1 MTDKPQQQVKASKTP
16 YSLPRRLLLN
26 TSIVLVFFIVA
37 MSFVLL
43 DSYKTG
49 IRQATFERLY
59 AQFYSLLSYADELEP
74 GDLFLPEE
82 IPSDKR
88 FNQYNSGLSALVYD
102 ETESLIWKS
111 LSARYDQEQHKVPLP
126 LSLPGE
132 GTLAEITMDDTDYFR
147 FHYIAEWESP
157 EGAISLYHFVI
168 LENKRPFDQ
177 VISAYR
183 NQLWF
188 WLSIM
193 ALSLLVIL
201 FVVMRWTL
209 RPIRR
214 AVKELR
220 QIEKG
225 LLSTLSDQYPQ
236 ELQRLTENIN
246 RFIQNERHQSKRYK
260 ETLGNLAH
268 SLKTPLAVMHT
279 ALQNKSNDAEELS
292 TICSEQIGRMD
303 QIVAYQLQRATS
315 GPQVMMRSMEV
326 EPALDKLAT
335 SLTKVYQD
343 KNISIEVNVSKG
355 LMIALNEGDFYEV
368 FGNVLDNACKWTQS
382 KVRVKAQRIAGKVQV
397 TVEDNGPG
405 IPENVRLA
413 ILSRGKR
420 LDETVEGQGI
430 GMSVVTEII
439 AAYNGEIDI
448 DSSELGG
455 ALMRLSF

>member
-1 MTDKPQQQVKASKTP
+1 MANNSNGKPT
-16 YSLPRRLLLN
+16 YSLQRRLLLN
-26 TSIVLVFFIVA
+26 TSIVLVFFIAA
-37 MSFVLL
+37 MSFILL
-43 DSYKTG
+43 DSYKAG
-49 IRQATFERLY
+49 IKQATYERLY
-59 AQFYSLLSYADELEP
+59 AQFYSLLSYADEIEP

-132 GTLAEITMDDTDYFR
+132 ATLAEITMDDTEYFR
-147 FHYIAEWESP
+147 FHYIAEWESQ
-157 EGAISLYHFVI
+157 EGKVSLYHFVI

-183 NQLWF
+183 NQLWT
-188 WLSIM
+188 WLSIL
-193 ALSLLVIL
+193 ALSLLFLL

-220 QIEKG
+220 EVEKG
-225 LLSTLSDQYPQ
+225 VLSTLSDKYPQ

-246 RFIQNERHQSKRYK
+246 RFIKNERHQSKRYK

-268 SLKTPLAVMHT
+268 SLKTPLAVMKA
-279 ALQNKSNDAEELS
+279 ALQNESESGQLER
-292 TICSEQIGRMD
+292 ICSEQIDRMD

-315 GPQVMMRSMEV
+315 GPQVMMRSMDV
-326 EPALDKLAT
+326 DPAINKLVT
-335 SLTKVYQD
+335 SLGKVYQD
-343 KNISIEVNVSKG
+343 KNIDFSVSVKPG
-355 LMIALNEGDFYEV
+355 LTIALNEGDFYEV
-368 FGNVLDNACKWTQS
+368 FGNILDNACKWTES
-382 KVRVKAQRIAGKVQV
+382 KVSVQAERSAGKVSI

-430 GMSVVTEII
+430 GMSVVKEIV
-439 AAYNGEIDI
+439 AAYNGKIHIDTS
-448 DSSELGG
+448 DLGG
-455 ALMRLSF
+455 TLMRVSF

>member
-1 MTDKPQQQVKASKTP
+1 MAKQTEIKQP
-16 YSLPRRLLLN
+16 YSLQRRLLLN
-26 TSIVLVFFIVA
+26 TSIVLVFFIAA
-37 MSFVLL
+37 MSFILL
-43 DSYKTG
+43 DTYKTG
-49 IRQATFERLY
+49 IKQATYERLY
-59 AQFYSLLSYADELEP
+59 AQFYSLLSYADEMEP
-74 GDLFLPEE
+74 GNLFLPEE

-132 GTLAEITMDDTDYFR
+132 ATLTDITMEDTEYFR

-157 EGAISLYHFVI
+157 EGEISLYHFVI

-177 VISAYR
+177 VIDAYR
-183 NQLWF
+183 NQLWM
-188 WLSIM
+188 WLSIL
-193 ALSLLVIL
+193 ALSLLFIL
-201 FVVMRWTL
+201 FIVMRWTL

-225 LLSTLSDQYPQ
+225 LLNNLSDQYPQ

-246 RFIQNERHQSKRYK
+246 RFIKNERHQSKRYK

-268 SLKTPLAVMHT
+268 SLKTPLAVMNT
-279 ALQNKSNDAEELS
+279 ALQNENDAEKLAK
-292 TICSEQIGRMD
+292 ICSEQIGRMD

-326 EPALDKLAT
+326 EPAVDKLVA
-335 SLTKVYQD
+335 SLGKVYQD
-343 KNISIEVNVSKG
+343 KNIDFAVSVTKG
-355 LMIALNEGDFYEV
+355 LTIALNEGDFYEV
-368 FGNVLDNACKWTQS
+368 FGNILDNACKWTDS
-382 KVRVKAQRIAGKVQV
+382 KIRIHAERVAGRVRI
-397 TVEDNGPG
+397 TIEDNGPG

-430 GMSVVTEII
+430 GMSVVKEIV
-439 AAYNGEIDI
+439 AAYNGKIQIDTS
-448 DSSELGG
+448 DLGG
-455 ALMRLSF
+455 SLMRVSFKQ